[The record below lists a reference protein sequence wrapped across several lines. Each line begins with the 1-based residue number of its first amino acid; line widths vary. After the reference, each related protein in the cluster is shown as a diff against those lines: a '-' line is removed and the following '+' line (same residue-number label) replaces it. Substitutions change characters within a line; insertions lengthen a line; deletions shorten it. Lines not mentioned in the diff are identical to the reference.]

1 MTALKQAR
9 KSFIK
14 KLLCILF
21 AGLVLSTAGSIDVQA
36 NTGKSEDPTDLQQ
49 TVKTITG
56 TVIDRNGEP
65 LAGVSVTI
73 RGTVTGTMTDGSGKY
88 AITVRDNNQVLN
100 FSYIGF
106 KPLSVP
112 AKNNVIDVTME
123 EDAQMMDEVV
133 VTAMGIKKERKALG
147 YSVQDIN
154 ADELMK
160 NKSTNVLNSLSGK
173 IAGLNVTQS
182 SGAAGAGA
190 SIIIRGGT
198 SLERDNQP
206 LFVVDG
212 MIYDNS
218 TDAGG
223 NSAFDGATRVNST
236 NSNRIMDINPEDI
249 ENVSVL
255 KGPAA
260 SALYGSRAAAGV
272 IVITTKKGQEGQ
284 VKVNVNSKFSTSW
297 VNRYPEQQDRYKR
310 GYYNQSG
317 TLDDYTMNSWGAPFK
332 EGEQVYNN
340 MEDFFQNGSTWDN
353 NVSISGGSKN
363 SNYFLSAS
371 RYDQTG
377 IIPETGFE
385 KTTFRFN

>member
-21 AGLVLSTAGSIDVQA
+21 AGLVLSTAGSINVQA

-65 LAGVSVTI
+65 LVGVSVTI
-73 RGTVTGTMTDGSGKY
+73 RGTITGTMTDGSGKY

-106 KPLSVP
+106 KPLSVA
-112 AKNNVIDVTME
+112 AKNSVIDVTME

-160 NKSTNVLNSLSGK
+160 NKSTNILNSLSGK

-212 MIYDNS
+212 MIYDNT

-249 ENVSVL
+249 ENISVL

-332 EGEQVYNN
+332 EGE
-340 MEDFFQNGSTWDN
+340 
-353 NVSISGGSKN
+353 
-363 SNYFLSAS
+363 
-371 RYDQTG
+371 
-377 IIPETGFE
+377 
-385 KTTFRFN
+385 